1 MPLKTRI
8 LKQIITSFSNY
19 LRKMHNQL
27 IRLTSS
33 QYAVMLLKRVNIKKK
48 ILKFT
53 STLSNF
59 QTIKSIQA
67 YVNRQLCEEQ
77 HK

>member
-67 YVNRQLCEEQ
+67 YVNR
-77 HK
+77 